1 MQAIVALGS
10 AADTEPLRIPWES
23 ANPEK
28 HYFDL
33 RENPSALSKIEPA
46 RQHRPLH
53 TFLSTI
59 NSGTSPLASARC
71 STWSEPAAA
80 AGSSETVKFASQVD
94 LVFTEES
101 WNFDRG
107 LYQALAERTG
117 ELLTREGTEGATR
130 AELRLHPCHFGKDP
144 RPGYALAVRVFARGA
159 TLEQAELRWGLGLA
173 RVQQALLFAARAVRQ
188 EHAGLN

>member
-1 MQAIVALGS
+1 MQAFVALGS
-10 AADTEPLRIPWES
+10 AGDAEPLRIPWES
-23 ANPEK
+23 ANPDK
-28 HYFDL
+28 SYFDL
-33 RENPSALSKIEPA
+33 RENPGALNKIEPA

-53 TFLSTI
+53 TFLSAI

-80 AGSSETVKFASQVD
+80 AETSEPAEFASQAD

-101 WNFDRG
+101 WNFDHG

-130 AELRLHPCHFGKDP
+130 AELRLRSCRFGADP